1 MSFVLS
7 FKMALKSIFSNR
19 LRTFLTMLGVI
30 IGVASVITAVGFAK
44 GSTESITSSIE
55 SIGTNLI
62 TVNLM
67 GRRTSNITYDDVA
80 EKLEEM
86 DGIDGFAP
94 VVNGS
99 ATIKNN
105 KNTSITTNYVG
116 TNSDYSIV
124 QDRTIQEGRFLT
136 SFDIT
141 GSMNVAVIGTYISNE
156 LFPDGDAVGNYIKL
170 NGQKFKVVGIL
181 TQTEGGE
188 EGTADDTMIIPYT
201 VAQRLTRA
209 GSVSTVYLRATD
221 HNNTEKIVEET
232 EKILYLI
239 YENEDYYRVMS
250 QEAMLDT
257 LNSVT
262 DTMMIVLGGIAAI
275 SLVVG
280 GIGIMNIMIVSV
292 TERTREIGIRK
303 AIGAKRMNIL
313 SQFLIESLMITGVAG
328 IVGILVGCGLITI
341 IDKLGIVTAVYSAE
355 WMLISFMSS
364 LIIGVVF
371 GIFPAYKAAR
381 MDPIEALRTN

>member
-1 MSFVLS
+1 MSFILS

-67 GRRTSNITYDDVA
+67 GRRTSDITYDDVA

-86 DGIDGFAP
+86 EGIDGFAP

-99 ATIKNN
+99 ATIKND
-105 KNTSITTNYVG
+105 KNTSISTSYVG
-116 TNSDYSIV
+116 TNSDYSAV
-124 QDRTIQEGRFLT
+124 QDKTIQEGRFLT
-136 SFDIT
+136 TFDIT
-141 GSMNVAVIGTYISNE
+141 GSMNVVVIGTYISNE

-170 NGQKFKVVGIL
+170 NGQKFKIVGIL

-188 EGTADDTMIIPYT
+188 EGSADDTMIIPYT

-209 GSVSTVYLRATD
+209 GNVSTVYLRATD
-221 HNNTEKIVEET
+221 HDNTEKIVEET
-232 EKILYLI
+232 KRLLYSL

-250 QEAMLDT
+250 QEAMLET

-328 IVGILVGCGLITI
+328 ILGILVGCGLITI
-341 IDKLGIVTAVYSAE
+341 VDKLGIVTAVYSME
-355 WMLISFMSS
+355 WMLIAFMSS

-371 GIFPAYKAAR
+371 GIFPAYKAAK
-381 MDPIEALRTN
+381 MDPIEALRVN

>member
-1 MSFVLS
+1 MSFILS

-67 GRRTSNITYDDVA
+67 GRRTSDITYDDVA

-86 DGIDGFAP
+86 EGIDGFAP

-99 ATIKNN
+99 ATIKND
-105 KNTSITTNYVG
+105 KNTSISTSYVG
-116 TNSDYSIV
+116 TNSDYSVV
-124 QDRTIQEGRFLT
+124 QDKTIQEGRFLT
-136 SFDIT
+136 TFDIT

-188 EGTADDTMIIPYT
+188 EGSADDTMIIPYT

-221 HNNTEKIVEET
+221 HDNTEKIVEET
-232 EKILYLI
+232 ERLLYSL
-239 YENEDYYRVMS
+239 YENEEYYRVMS
-250 QEAMLDT
+250 QEAMLET

-328 IVGILVGCGLITI
+328 ILGILVGCGLITI
-341 IDKLGIVTAVYSAE
+341 IDKLGIVTAVYSME
-355 WMLISFMSS
+355 WMVISFMSS

-371 GIFPAYKAAR
+371 GIFPAYKAAK

>member
-1 MSFVLS
+1 MSFILS

-30 IGVASVITAVGFAK
+30 IGVASVIVAVGFAK

-80 EKLEEM
+80 ELLEEM
-86 DGIDGFAP
+86 DGIDGYAP
-94 VVNGS
+94 VVNGM
-99 ATIKNN
+99 ATIKND
-105 KNTSITTNYVG
+105 KNTSLSTNYVG
-116 TNSDYSIV
+116 TNSDYSVV
-124 QDRTIQEGRFLT
+124 QDKTIQEGRFLT

-141 GSMNVAVIGTYISNE
+141 GSMNVAVIGTYVSSE

-188 EGTADDTMIIPYT
+188 EGTADDTIIIPYT

-221 HNNTEKIVEET
+221 HDNTEKVVEDT
-232 EKILYLI
+232 ERLLYSL
-239 YENEDYYRVMS
+239 YENEDYYNVMS
-250 QEAMLDT
+250 QEAMLET

-262 DTMMIVLGGIAAI
+262 DTMMVVLGGIAAI

-303 AIGAKRMNIL
+303 AIGAKRFNIL
-313 SQFLIESLMITGVAG
+313 SQFLIESLMITGAAG
-328 IVGILVGCGLITI
+328 IIGILIGCGIITV
-341 IDKLGIVTAVYSAE
+341 IDKLGIVSAVYSAE
-355 WMLISFMSS
+355 WMLISFISS
-364 LIIGVVF
+364 LTIGVLF
-371 GIFPAYKAAR
+371 GMFPAYKAAR
-381 MDPIEALRTN
+381 MDPIMALRAN

>member
-1 MSFVLS
+1 MSFILS

-67 GRRTSNITYDDVA
+67 GRRTSDITYDDVA

-86 DGIDGFAP
+86 EGIDGFAP

-99 ATIKNN
+99 ATIKND
-105 KNTSITTNYVG
+105 KNTSISTSYVG
-116 TNSDYSIV
+116 TNSDYSAV
-124 QDRTIQEGRFLT
+124 QDKTIQEGRFLT
-136 SFDIT
+136 TFDIT
-141 GSMNVAVIGTYISNE
+141 GSMNVVVIGTYISNE

-170 NGQKFKVVGIL
+170 NGQKFKIVGIL

-188 EGTADDTMIIPYT
+188 EGSADDTMIIPYT

-209 GSVSTVYLRATD
+209 GNVSTVYLRATD
-221 HNNTEKIVEET
+221 HDNTEKIVEET
-232 EKILYLI
+232 KRLLYSL

-250 QEAMLDT
+250 QEAMLET

-328 IVGILVGCGLITI
+328 ILGILVGCGLITI
-341 IDKLGIVTAVYSAE
+341 IDKLGIVTAVYSME
-355 WMLISFMSS
+355 WMVISFMSS

-371 GIFPAYKAAR
+371 GIFPAYKAAK

>member
-1 MSFVLS
+1 MSFILS

-67 GRRTSNITYDDVA
+67 GRRTSEITYDDVA
-80 EKLEEM
+80 ENLESME
-86 DGIDGFAP
+86 GIDGFAP

-99 ATIKNN
+99 ATIKNE
-105 KNTSITTNYVG
+105 KNTSLSTSYVG
-116 TNSDYSIV
+116 TNSDYSVV
-124 QDRTIQEGRFLT
+124 QDKTIQEGRFLT
-136 SFDIT
+136 TFDIT
-141 GSMNVAVIGTYISNE
+141 GSMKVAVIGTYISNE

-170 NGQKFKVVGIL
+170 NGQKFKIVGIL

-188 EGTADDTMIIPYT
+188 ESSADDVLIIPYT

-221 HNNTEKIVEET
+221 HNNTEKIVENT
-232 EKILYLI
+232 ERILYSL

-250 QEAMLDT
+250 QEAMLET
-257 LNSVT
+257 LSSVT

-303 AIGAKRMNIL
+303 AIGAKRINIL

-328 IVGILVGCGLITI
+328 IVGILLGCTLIAI

-355 WMLISFMSS
+355 WMLIAFLSS
-364 LIIGVVF
+364 LIIGVMF

>member
-1 MSFVLS
+1 MSFILS

-67 GRRTSNITYDDVA
+67 GRRTSDITYDDVA

-86 DGIDGFAP
+86 EGIDGFAP

-99 ATIKNN
+99 ATIKND
-105 KNTSITTNYVG
+105 KNTSISTSYVG
-116 TNSDYSIV
+116 TNSDYSVV
-124 QDRTIQEGRFLT
+124 QDKTIQEGRFLT
-136 SFDIT
+136 TFDIT
-141 GSMNVAVIGTYISNE
+141 GSMNVVVIGTYISNE

-188 EGTADDTMIIPYT
+188 EGSADDTMIIPYT

-209 GSVSTVYLRATD
+209 GSVSTVYLRATNHD
-221 HNNTEKIVEET
+221 NTEKIVEET
-232 EKILYLI
+232 ERILYSL

-250 QEAMLDT
+250 QEAMLET

-328 IVGILVGCGLITI
+328 ILGILVGCGLITI
-341 IDKLGIVTAVYSAE
+341 IDKLGIVTAVYSME

-371 GIFPAYKAAR
+371 GIFPAYKAAK

>member
-1 MSFVLS
+1 MSFILS

-30 IGVASVITAVGFAK
+30 IGVASVIVAVGFAK

-80 EKLEEM
+80 ELLEDME
-86 DGIDGFAP
+86 GIDGYAP
-94 VVNGS
+94 VVNGN
-99 ATIKNN
+99 ATIKNDA
-105 KNTSITTNYVG
+105 NTSLTTNYIG

-124 QDRTIQEGRFLT
+124 QDKTIQEGRFLT

-141 GSMNVAVIGTYISNE
+141 GSMNVAVVGTYVSNE

-188 EGTADDTMIIPYT
+188 EGTADDIIIIPYT

-209 GSVSTVYLRATD
+209 GNISTVYLRATD
-221 HNNTEKIVEET
+221 HNNTEKIVEDT
-232 EKILYLI
+232 EKLLYSL
-239 YENEDYYRVMS
+239 YENEDYYNVMS
-250 QEAMLDT
+250 QEAMLET

-262 DTMMIVLGGIAAI
+262 DTMMVVLGGIAAI
-275 SLVVG
+275 SLAVG

-303 AIGAKRMNIL
+303 AIGAKKMNIL
-313 SQFLIESLMITGVAG
+313 SQFLIESLMITGAAG
-328 IVGILVGCGLITI
+328 IIGILIGCGIITI
-341 IDKLGIVTAVYSAE
+341 IDKLGVVSAVYSVE
-355 WMLISFMSS
+355 WMLISFISS
-364 LIIGVVF
+364 LTIGVLF
-371 GIFPAYKAAR
+371 GMFPAYKAAK
-381 MDPIEALRTN
+381 MDPIIALRTN